1 MYMKKQIVE
10 VEIVDLGDKNQCFG
24 RLDDGMSIFVQG
36 AAAVGDVVRAEIFK
50 IKKNY
55 LVARYR
61 EIVRPSP
68 HRIDP
73 VCPYFGLCGGCK
85 WQHMDYAEQ
94 LRLKRKQVQ
103 DALEHIGGFK
113 DLECEPCLPAP
124 ELYGYRNK
132 MDFSFTDLRYLT
144 PDEIKHQDTK
154 DTKKRECNQTFTT
167 ENTEDHGAISSESS
181 VPSSEAGGKLSQQN
195 RKPLD
200 FALGFH
206 APGCYSKAIDIDH
219 CDLSTPEMNIALN
232 TVRAFCLR
240 HQDGLPIYSTRSHT
254 GELRNLMVRH
264 GGHTGEFMVNLVT
277 STHHPELMEALCEEL
292 QTALGDRLTT
302 FVNNTT
308 SAKNTVA
315 FGEKEFVLHGPGTI
329 TDRLGDYTYRISANS
344 FFQTNTA
351 QAETL
356 YVQIMETARLKPT
369 DIVYDLFCGTG
380 SIALFASGHCQK
392 VLGVEVVESSVNDA
406 RENAGRHGVENCE
419 FIRLDLKDIKEIETE
434 MREFG
439 HPDVVITDPPRA
451 GMNPRAVKMLLKIGP
466 PVIVYV
472 SCNPASLARDGQMLC
487 EEGKY
492 RLVHCQPVDMFP
504 QTNHVESVAR
514 FERV

>member
-1 MYMKKQIVE
+1 MYKKKQMVE
-10 VEIVDLGDKNQCFG
+10 VEITDLGDKNQCFG
-24 RLDDGMSIFVQG
+24 RMDDGMAIFVQG
-36 AAAVGDVVRAEIFK
+36 PAAVGDVVRAEIFK

-55 LVARYR
+55 LAARFR
-61 EIVRPSP
+61 EVLKPSP

-73 VCPYFGLCGGCK
+73 ICPYFGLCGGCK

-103 DALEHIGGFK
+103 DALVHIGGFEGI
-113 DLECEPCLPAP
+113 ECEPCLPAP
-124 ELYGYRNK
+124 DLFGYRNK

-144 PDEIKHQDTK
+144 PDEIGIEPGEH
-154 DTKKRECNQTFTT
+154 E
-167 ENTEDHGAISSESS
+167 
-181 VPSSEAGGKLSQQN
+181 
-195 RKPLD
+195 KPLD

-206 APGCYSKAIDIDH
+206 APGCFSKAIDIDH
-219 CDLSTPEMNIALN
+219 CDLSTPEMNLTLN
-232 TVRAFCLR
+232 AVRDFCLR
-240 HQDGLPIYSTRSHT
+240 HKEDLPIYSTHTHT
-254 GELRNLMVRH
+254 GELRNLVVRH

-277 STHHPELMEALCEEL
+277 STHNPELMQALCDEL
-292 QTALGDRLTT
+292 QDVLGERMTT
-302 FVNNTT
+302 FVNSTT

-315 FGEKEFVLHGPGTI
+315 FGEKEFVLHGPGYI
-329 TDRLGDYTYRISANS
+329 TDRLGDYTYRISPNS
-344 FFQTNTA
+344 FFQTNTV
-351 QAETL
+351 QAEKL
-356 YVQIMETARLKPT
+356 YFQILKSARLKST

-380 SIALFASGHCQK
+380 SIALFASGHCKK

-406 RENAGRHGVENCE
+406 RDNATRHGVANCE
-419 FIRLDLKDIKEIETE
+419 FIRLDLKDIIDIELE
-434 MREFG
+434 MKEFG

-451 GMNPRAVKMLLKIGP
+451 GMHPKAVKMLQQMAP

-487 EEGKY
+487 EEGLY
-492 RLVHCQPVDMFP
+492 RMVHCQPVDMFP

>member
-1 MYMKKQIVE
+1 MYKKKQMVE
-10 VEIVDLGDKNQCFG
+10 VEILDLGDKNQCFG
-24 RLDDGMSIFVQG
+24 RLEDGMSIFVQG
-36 AAAVGDVVRAEIFK
+36 TAAVGDTVMAEIFK
-50 IKKNY
+50 IKKKY
-55 LVARYR
+55 LVSRFH
-61 EIVRPSP
+61 ELVKPSP

-73 VCPYFGLCGGCK
+73 ICRYFGLCGGCK

-103 DALEHIGGFK
+103 DALKHIGGFT

-124 ELYGYRNK
+124 ELFGYRNK

-144 PDEIKHQDTK
+144 EEEIEHQDSKSTK
-154 DTKKRECNQTFTT
+154 L
-167 ENTEDHGAISSESS
+167 
-181 VPSSEAGGKLSQQN
+181 GGLSALSAAN
-195 RKPLD
+195 MKKPLD

-219 CDLSTPEMNIALN
+219 CDLSTDEMNITIN

-240 HQDGLPIYSTRSHT
+240 HKEALPIYSTRSHT
-254 GELRNLMVRH
+254 GELRNLMVRK
-264 GGHTGEFMVNLVT
+264 GGNTGEFMVNLVT
-277 STHHPELMEALCEEL
+277 SSHKPELMQELCEDL
-292 QTALGDRLTT
+292 KIALGDRLTT
-302 FVNNTT
+302 FVNNIT

-315 FGEKEFVLHGPGTI
+315 FGEKEFVLYGPGFI
-329 TDRLGDYTYRISANS
+329 TDRLADYTYRISANS

-356 YVQIMETARLKPT
+356 YRKIMETAQLKDS

-380 SIALFASGHCQK
+380 SITLFASGYCQK
-392 VLGVEVVESSVNDA
+392 VLGVELVESSVNDA
-406 RENAGRHGVENCE
+406 RANALRNDVENCE
-419 FIRLDLKDIKEIETE
+419 FIKLDLKDIKEIRND
-434 MREFG
+434 MANFG
-439 HPDVVITDPPRA
+439 APDIVITDPPRA
-451 GMNPRAVKMLLKIGP
+451 GMNPRAVKALLEIAP
-466 PVIVYV
+466 PAIIYV

-487 EEGKY
+487 EEGRYK
-492 RLVHCQPVDMFP
+492 LVHCQPVDMFP

>member
-1 MYMKKQIVE
+1 MYKKKQMVE

-24 RLDDGMSIFVQG
+24 RLKDGMGIFVQG
-36 AAAVGDVVRAEIFK
+36 PAAVGDVVKAEIFK
-50 IKKNY
+50 IKKKY
-55 LVARYR
+55 LVSRFR
-61 EIVRPSP
+61 ELVKPSP

-73 VCPYFGLCGGCK
+73 TCPYFGHCGGCK
-85 WQHMDYAEQ
+85 WQHMAYPEQ

-103 DALEHIGGFK
+103 DALEHIGGF
-113 DLECEPCLPAP
+113 DEIDCTPCIPAP
-124 ELYGYRNK
+124 ELFGYRNK

-144 PDEIKHQDTK
+144 TDEIGIEPGEHD
-154 DTKKRECNQTFTT
+154 
-167 ENTEDHGAISSESS
+167 
-181 VPSSEAGGKLSQQN
+181 
-195 RKPLD
+195 KPLD

-206 APGCYSKAIDIDH
+206 APGCYAKAIDIDH
-219 CDLSTPEMNIALN
+219 CDLSTEEMNITLN
-232 TVRAFCLR
+232 AVRRFCLG
-240 HQDGLPIYSTRSHT
+240 HKEELPIYSTRSHT
-254 GELRNLMVRH
+254 GELRNLVVRH

-277 STHHPELMEALCEEL
+277 TTHHPELMQKLCEEL
-292 QTALGDRLTT
+292 KVALGERLTT
-302 FVNNTT
+302 FVNNIT

-315 FGEKEFVLHGPGTI
+315 FGEKEFVLHGSGFI

-351 QAETL
+351 QAEKL
-356 YVQIMETARLKPT
+356 YLQILETAQLKST

-380 SIALFASGHCQK
+380 SIALFASSHCKK
-392 VLGVEVVESSVNDA
+392 VLGVELVESSVRDA
-406 RENAGRHGVENCE
+406 RENAKLHNVDNCE
-419 FIRLDLKDIKEIETE
+419 FIQLDLKDIKHIEEE

-451 GMNPRAVKMLLKIGP
+451 GMNPKAVKMLLKIAP
-466 PVIVYV
+466 SAIVYV

-487 EEGKY
+487 EEGQY
-492 RLVHCQPVDMFP
+492 RLVSCQPIDMFP

>member
-1 MYMKKQIVE
+1 MYKKKQIVG
-10 VEIVDLGDKNQCFG
+10 VEIIDLGDKNQCFG
-24 RLDDGMSIFVQG
+24 RLDDGMGIFVQG
-36 AAAVGDVVRAEIFK
+36 TAAIGDVVRAEIFK
-50 IKKNY
+50 IKKKY
-55 LVARYR
+55 LVARFR
-61 EIVRPSP
+61 EVITPSS
-68 HRIDP
+68 HRIEP

-103 DALEHIGGFK
+103 DALEHIGGFH
-113 DLECEPCLPAP
+113 EIMCEPCLPAP
-124 ELYGYRNK
+124 ELFGYRNK

-144 PDEIKHQDTK
+144 SDEIGIEPGEHD
-154 DTKKRECNQTFTT
+154 
-167 ENTEDHGAISSESS
+167 
-181 VPSSEAGGKLSQQN
+181 
-195 RKPLD
+195 KPLD

-206 APGCYSKAIDIDH
+206 APGCFSKAIDIDH
-219 CDLSTPEMNIALN
+219 CDLSTPEMNITLN
-232 TVRAFCLR
+232 AVRDFCLR
-240 HQDGLPIYSTRSHT
+240 HKTELPIYSTHTHT
-254 GELRNLMVRH
+254 GELRNLVVRH
-264 GGHTGEFMVNLVT
+264 GGNTGEFMVNLVT
-277 STHHPELMEALCEEL
+277 STHNAELMLELCGEL
-292 QTALGDRLTT
+292 KTALGDRLTT

-315 FGEKEFVLHGPGTI
+315 FGEKEYVIHGPGTI

-356 YVQIMETARLKPT
+356 YHQILETAQLKPA

-380 SIALFASGHCQK
+380 SIALFASSHCQK

-406 RENAGRHGVENCE
+406 RENAKRHAVDNCE
-419 FIRLDLKDIKEIETE
+419 FIRLDLKDIIDIELE
-434 MREFG
+434 MQEFG

-451 GMNPRAVKMLLKIGP
+451 GMNPKAVKMLLKMEP

-487 EEGKY
+487 EDGKY
-492 RLVHCQPVDMFP
+492 QMVHCQPVDMFP

-514 FERV
+514 FERVV

>member
-1 MYMKKQIVE
+1 MSAAPLCFRAMYKKKQMVE
-10 VEIVDLGDKNQCFG
+10 VEITDLGDKNQCFG
-24 RLDDGMSIFVQG
+24 RLDDGMAIFVQG
-36 AAAVGDVVRAEIFK
+36 PAAVGDVVKAEIFK

-55 LVARYR
+55 LAARFR
-61 EIVRPSP
+61 EVIKPSP
-68 HRIDP
+68 HRTDSI
-73 VCPYFGLCGGCK
+73 CPYFGLCGGCK

-103 DALEHIGGFK
+103 DALEHIGGFH
-113 DLECEPCLPAP
+113 DIECEACLPAP
-124 ELYGYRNK
+124 ELFGYRNK

-144 PDEIKHQDTK
+144 PEEIGI
-154 DTKKRECNQTFTT
+154 EPG
-167 ENTEDHGAISSESS
+167 DHE
-181 VPSSEAGGKLSQQN
+181 
-195 RKPLD
+195 KPLD

-206 APGCYSKAIDIDH
+206 APGCFSKAIDIDH
-219 CDLSTPEMNIALN
+219 CDLSTLEMNITLN
-232 TVRAFCLR
+232 TVRDFCLR
-240 HQDGLPIYSTRSHT
+240 YREELPVYSTHT
-254 GELRNLMVRH
+254 HIGELRNLVVRH

-277 STHHPELMEALCEEL
+277 STHNPELMQVLCDEL
-292 QTALGDRLTT
+292 KTALGDQLTT
-302 FVNNTT
+302 FVNSTT

-315 FGEKEFVLHGPGTI
+315 FGEKEFVLHGPGYI
-329 TDRLGDYTYRISANS
+329 TDQLGDYTYRISANS

-351 QAETL
+351 QAEKL
-356 YVQIMETARLKPT
+356 YFQILETARLKPS

-380 SIALFASGHCQK
+380 SIALFASSHCQK

-406 RENAGRHGVENCE
+406 RANAKRHGVENCE
-419 FIRLDLKDIKEIETE
+419 FIRLDLKDIIDIELE

-451 GMNPRAVKMLLKIGP
+451 GMHPKAVEMMRKMAP

-487 EEGKY
+487 ADGTYK
-492 RLVHCQPVDMFP
+492 LVHCQPVDMFP

>member
-1 MYMKKQIVE
+1 MYKKKQRVE
-10 VEIVDLGDKNQCFG
+10 VEILDLGDKNQCFG
-24 RLDDGMSIFVQG
+24 RLDDGMGIFVQG
-36 AAAVGDVVRAEIFK
+36 TAAVGDTVIAEIFK
-50 IKKNY
+50 IKKKY
-55 LVARYR
+55 LVSRFC
-61 EIVRPSP
+61 ELVKPSP

-73 VCPYFGLCGGCK
+73 TCPYFGLCGGCK
-85 WQHMDYAEQ
+85 WQHMDYSEQ

-103 DALEHIGGFK
+103 DALEHIGGFR
-113 DLECEPCLPAP
+113 DLTCDPCLPAP
-124 ELYGYRNK
+124 KLFGYRNK

-144 PDEIKHQDTK
+144 TDEIEIEPGEHD
-154 DTKKRECNQTFTT
+154 
-167 ENTEDHGAISSESS
+167 
-181 VPSSEAGGKLSQQN
+181 
-195 RKPLD
+195 KPLD

-206 APGCYSKAIDIDH
+206 APGCYAKAIDIDH
-219 CDLSTPEMNIALN
+219 CDLSPEEMNVALN

-240 HQDGLPIYSTRSHT
+240 HKTELPIYSTRSHT
-254 GELRNLMVRH
+254 GELRNLVVRK
-264 GGHTGEFMVNLVT
+264 GGNTEEFMVNLVT
-277 STHHPELMEALCEEL
+277 STHNPELMQELCGDL
-292 QTALGDRLTT
+292 KIALGDRLTT

-315 FGEKEFVLHGPGTI
+315 FGEKEFVLHGPGYI

-356 YVQIMETARLKPT
+356 YHKILETAQLKPT

-392 VLGVEVVESSVNDA
+392 VLGVELVESSVCDA
-406 RENAGRHGVENCE
+406 RENAIRHNVENCE
-419 FIRLDLKDIKEIETE
+419 FIKLDLKDIKDIRKD
-434 MREFG
+434 MADFG
-439 HPDVVITDPPRA
+439 SPNVVITDPPRA
-451 GMNPRAVKMLLKIGP
+451 GMNPKAVKALLEIAP

-492 RLVHCQPVDMFP
+492 KLVHCQPVDMFP

-514 FERV
+514 FEQV